1 MNKKIFS
8 LICAISCSFIWG
20 TGFVAQDMGMDFIG
34 PYTFTSGRMFLGF
47 LALLPFFFIF
57 EGKKVQKSNLDL
69 KKILA
74 YLLFLGFLLFGG
86 NVLQQISLLYTDV
99 ANSAVF
105 TIFYVLIVPIVSY
118 FLFSKKIHWSIWPAA
133 LTCLTGGLFLSELNN
148 LSVRYGDILVIIGS
162 FFWAFHIIF
171 ISKFLKIFN
180 FPITIAMSQCLF
192 GAMFA
197 LIPAIIYEN
206 ISVTNVLME
215 TNELLYAGVLSSGI
229 AYLLQTYG
237 QQNLSPAPVAIIFSL
252 EGVFAG
258 IFAWIILDQ
267 HLNEF
272 KIFGIILILCAVIF
286 SQLSPMYDKKRYGRN

>member
-1 MNKKIFS
+1 MNKKTFS

-148 LSVRYGDILVIIGS
+148 LLVRYGDILVIIGS

-192 GAMFA
+192 GAMFSF
-197 LIPAIIYEN
+197 IPAIIYEN

-229 AYLLQTYG
+229 AYLLQAYG

-267 HLNEF
+267 HLNQF

-286 SQLSPMYDKKRYGRN
+286 SQLSPMYDKKRYG

>member
-86 NVLQQISLLYTDV
+86 NALQQISLLYTDV

-118 FLFSKKIHWSIWPAA
+118 FLFSKKIHWSIWPAVLA
-133 LTCLTGGLFLSELNN
+133 CLIGGLFLSELNN
-148 LSVRYGDILVIIGS
+148 LSVRYGDVLVIIGS

-229 AYLLQTYG
+229 AYLLQAYG

-286 SQLSPMYDKKRYGRN
+286 SQLSPMYDKKRYG

>member
-86 NVLQQISLLYTDV
+86 NALQQISLLYTDV

-192 GAMFA
+192 GAMFSF
-197 LIPAIIYEN
+197 IPAIIYEN
-206 ISVTNVLME
+206 ISVTNILME

-229 AYLLQTYG
+229 AYLLQAYG
-237 QQNLSPAPVAIIFSL
+237 QQNLSPAPVAIILSL

-286 SQLSPMYDKKRYGRN
+286 SQLSPMYDKKRYG

>member
-118 FLFSKKIHWSIWPAA
+118 FLFSKKIHWSIWPAVLA
-133 LTCLTGGLFLSELNN
+133 CLIGGLFLSELNN
-148 LSVRYGDILVIIGS
+148 LSVRYGDVLVIIGS

-237 QQNLSPAPVAIIFSL
+237 QQNLSPAPVAIILSL

-286 SQLSPMYDKKRYGRN
+286 SQLSPMYDKKRYG

>member
-118 FLFSKKIHWSIWPAA
+118 FLFSKKIHWSIWPAVLA
-133 LTCLTGGLFLSELNN
+133 CLTGGLFLSELNN

-192 GAMFA
+192 GAMFSF
-197 LIPAIIYEN
+197 IPAIIYEN
-206 ISVTNVLME
+206 ISVTNILME

-229 AYLLQTYG
+229 AYLLQAYG
-237 QQNLSPAPVAIIFSL
+237 QQNLSPAPVAIILSL

-286 SQLSPMYDKKRYGRN
+286 SQLSPMYDKKRYG

>member
-86 NVLQQISLLYTDV
+86 NALQQISLLYTDV
-99 ANSAVF
+99 ANSDVF

-133 LTCLTGGLFLSELNN
+133 LACLIGGLFLSELNN
-148 LSVRYGDILVIIGS
+148 LSVRYGDVLVIIGS

-197 LIPAIIYEN
+197 FIPAIIYEN
-206 ISVTNVLME
+206 ISVTNILME

-229 AYLLQTYG
+229 AYLLQAYG
-237 QQNLSPAPVAIIFSL
+237 QQNLSPAPVAIILSL

>member
-133 LTCLTGGLFLSELNN
+133 LACLIGGLFLSELNN
-148 LSVRYGDILVIIGS
+148 LLVRYGDVLVIIGS

-229 AYLLQTYG
+229 AYLLQAYG
-237 QQNLSPAPVAIIFSL
+237 QQNLSPAPVAIILSL

-286 SQLSPMYDKKRYGRN
+286 SQLSPMYDKKRYG

>member
-1 MNKKIFS
+1 MNKKTFS

-34 PYTFTSGRMFLGF
+34 PYTFTSVRMFLGF

-57 EGKKVQKSNLDL
+57 ERKKVQKSNLDL

-99 ANSAVF
+99 ANAAVF

-133 LTCLTGGLFLSELNN
+133 LACLIGGLFLSELNN
-148 LSVRYGDILVIIGS
+148 LLVRYGDVLVIIGS

-197 LIPAIIYEN
+197 FIPAIIYEN
-206 ISVTNVLME
+206 ISVTNILME

-237 QQNLSPAPVAIIFSL
+237 QQNLSPAPVAIILSL

-267 HLNEF
+267 HLNQF

-286 SQLSPMYDKKRYGRN
+286 SQLSPMYDKKRYG

>member
-192 GAMFA
+192 GAMFSF
-197 LIPAIIYEN
+197 IPAIIYEN
-206 ISVTNVLME
+206 ISVTNILME

-229 AYLLQTYG
+229 AYLLQAYG
-237 QQNLSPAPVAIIFSL
+237 QQNLSPAPVAIILSL

>member
-8 LICAISCSFIWG
+8 LSCTILCSFIWG
-20 TGFVAQDMGMDFIG
+20 TAFVAQDMGMDFIG
-34 PYTFTSGRMFLGF
+34 PYTFTFSRMFLGF
-47 LALLPFFFIF
+47 LTLLPFFFIF
-57 EGKKVQKSNLDL
+57 ERKEVQKSNLDL

-86 NVLQQISLLYTDV
+86 NALQQISLLYTDV
-99 ANSAVF
+99 ANAAVF

-118 FLFSKKIHWSIWPAA
+118 FLFSKKIHWSIWPAV
-133 LTCLTGGLFLSELNN
+133 LTCLTGGLLLSELNN
-148 LSVRYGDILVIIGS
+148 LLVRYGDILVIIGS

-192 GAMFA
+192 GAMFSF
-197 LIPAIIYEN
+197 IPAIIYEN
-206 ISVTNVLME
+206 ISVANILME

-237 QQNLSPAPVAIIFSL
+237 QQNLSPAPVAIILSL

-286 SQLSPMYDKKRYGRN
+286 SQLSPMYDKKRYG

>member
-118 FLFSKKIHWSIWPAA
+118 FLFSKKIHWSIWPAVLA
-133 LTCLTGGLFLSELNN
+133 CLTGGLFLSELNN

-192 GAMFA
+192 GAMFSF
-197 LIPAIIYEN
+197 IPAIIYEN

-229 AYLLQTYG
+229 AYLLQAYG
-237 QQNLSPAPVAIIFSL
+237 QQNLSPAPVAIILSL
-252 EGVFAG
+252 EGIFAG
-258 IFAWIILDQ
+258 IFAWIILDK

>member
-148 LSVRYGDILVIIGS
+148 LLVRYGDILVIIGS

-192 GAMFA
+192 GAMFSF
-197 LIPAIIYEN
+197 IPAIIYEN

-229 AYLLQTYG
+229 AYLLQAYG
-237 QQNLSPAPVAIIFSL
+237 QQNLSPAPVAIILSL

-272 KIFGIILILCAVIF
+272 KILGIILIFCAVIF

>member
-118 FLFSKKIHWSIWPAA
+118 FLFSKKIHWSIWPAVLA
-133 LTCLTGGLFLSELNN
+133 CLTGGLFLSELNN

-192 GAMFA
+192 GAMFSF
-197 LIPAIIYEN
+197 IPAIIYEN

-229 AYLLQTYG
+229 AYLLQAYG

>member
-118 FLFSKKIHWSIWPAA
+118 FLFSKKIHWSIWPAVLA
-133 LTCLTGGLFLSELNN
+133 CLTGGLFLSELNN

-229 AYLLQTYG
+229 AYLLQAYG
-237 QQNLSPAPVAIIFSL
+237 QQNLSPAPVAIILSL

>member
-118 FLFSKKIHWSIWPAA
+118 FLFSKKIHWSIWPAV

-148 LSVRYGDILVIIGS
+148 LLVRYGDILVIIGS

-192 GAMFA
+192 GAMFSF
-197 LIPAIIYEN
+197 IPAIIYEN

-229 AYLLQTYG
+229 AYLLQAYG

>member
-86 NVLQQISLLYTDV
+86 NALQQISLLYTDV

-118 FLFSKKIHWSIWPAA
+118 FLFSKKIHWSIWPAVLA
-133 LTCLTGGLFLSELNN
+133 CLTGGLFLSELNN
-148 LSVRYGDILVIIGS
+148 LSVRYGDVLVIIGS

-192 GAMFA
+192 GAMFSF
-197 LIPAIIYEN
+197 IPAIIYEN

-229 AYLLQTYG
+229 AYLLQAYG

-286 SQLSPMYDKKRYGRN
+286 SQLSPMYDKKRYG

>member
-118 FLFSKKIHWSIWPAA
+118 FLFSKKIHWSIWPAVLA
-133 LTCLTGGLFLSELNN
+133 CLIGGLFLSELNN
-148 LSVRYGDILVIIGS
+148 LSVRYGDVLVIIGS

-192 GAMFA
+192 GAMFSF
-197 LIPAIIYEN
+197 IPAIIYEN

-229 AYLLQTYG
+229 AYLLQAYG
-237 QQNLSPAPVAIIFSL
+237 QQNLSPAPVAIILSL

>member
-20 TGFVAQDMGMDFIG
+20 TGVVAQDMGMDFIG

-86 NVLQQISLLYTDV
+86 NALQQISLLYTDV

-192 GAMFA
+192 GAMFSF
-197 LIPAIIYEN
+197 IPAIIYEN
-206 ISVTNVLME
+206 ISVTNILME
-215 TNELLYAGVLSSGI
+215 TNELLYAGVLSSGL
-229 AYLLQTYG
+229 AYLLQAYG
-237 QQNLSPAPVAIIFSL
+237 QQNLSPAPVAIILSL

>member
-1 MNKKIFS
+1 MNKKTFS

-118 FLFSKKIHWSIWPAA
+118 FLFSKKIHWSIWPAVLA
-133 LTCLTGGLFLSELNN
+133 CLTGGLFLSELNN

-192 GAMFA
+192 GAMFSF
-197 LIPAIIYEN
+197 IPAIIYEN
-206 ISVTNVLME
+206 ISVTNILME

-229 AYLLQTYG
+229 AYLLQAYG
-237 QQNLSPAPVAIIFSL
+237 QQNLSPAPVAIILSL

-286 SQLSPMYDKKRYGRN
+286 SQLSPMYDKKRYG

>member
-99 ANSAVF
+99 ANAAVF

-148 LSVRYGDILVIIGS
+148 LLVRYGDILVIIGS

-192 GAMFA
+192 GAMFSF
-197 LIPAIIYEN
+197 IPAIIYEN
-206 ISVTNVLME
+206 ISVTNILME

-229 AYLLQTYG
+229 AYLLQAYG
-237 QQNLSPAPVAIIFSL
+237 QQNLSPAPVAIILSL

>member
-1 MNKKIFS
+1 MNKKTFS

-86 NVLQQISLLYTDV
+86 NALQQISLLYTDV

-118 FLFSKKIHWSIWPAA
+118 FLFSKKIHWSIWPAVLA
-133 LTCLTGGLFLSELNN
+133 CLIGGLFLSELNN
-148 LSVRYGDILVIIGS
+148 LSVRYGDVLVIIGS

-197 LIPAIIYEN
+197 FIPAIIYEN

-286 SQLSPMYDKKRYGRN
+286 SQLSPMYDKKRYG

>member
-1 MNKKIFS
+1 MNKKTFS
-8 LICAISCSFIWG
+8 LICAMSCSFIWG

-86 NVLQQISLLYTDV
+86 NALQQISLLYTDV

-118 FLFSKKIHWSIWPAA
+118 FLFSKKIHWSIWPAVLA
-133 LTCLTGGLFLSELNN
+133 CLTGGLFLSELNN
-148 LSVRYGDILVIIGS
+148 LLVRYGDILVIIGS

-192 GAMFA
+192 GAMFSF
-197 LIPAIIYEN
+197 IPAIIYEN
-206 ISVTNVLME
+206 ISVTNILME

-229 AYLLQTYG
+229 AYLLQAYG
-237 QQNLSPAPVAIIFSL
+237 QQNLSPAPVAIILSL

-286 SQLSPMYDKKRYGRN
+286 SQLSPMYDKKRYG

>member
-118 FLFSKKIHWSIWPAA
+118 FLFSKKIHWSIWPAV

-192 GAMFA
+192 GAMFSF
-197 LIPAIIYEN
+197 IPAIIYEN

>member
-1 MNKKIFS
+1 
-8 LICAISCSFIWG
+8 
-20 TGFVAQDMGMDFIG
+20 MGMDFIG
-34 PYTFTSGRMFLGF
+34 PYTFTASRMFLGF

-148 LSVRYGDILVIIGS
+148 LLVRYGDILVIIGS

-180 FPITIAMSQCLF
+180 FPITIAMSQFLF
-192 GAMFA
+192 VAMFA
-197 LIPAIIYEN
+197 FIPAIIYEN

-229 AYLLQTYG
+229 AYLLQTYA
-237 QQNLSPAPVAIIFSL
+237 QQNLSPAPVAIILSL

>member
-1 MNKKIFS
+1 MNKKTFS

-34 PYTFTSGRMFLGF
+34 PYTFTASRMFLGF

-118 FLFSKKIHWSIWPAA
+118 FLFSKKIHWSIWPAVLA
-133 LTCLTGGLFLSELNN
+133 CLTGGMFLSELNN
-148 LSVRYGDILVIIGS
+148 LSVRYGDVLVIIGS

-229 AYLLQTYG
+229 AYLLQAYG

-286 SQLSPMYDKKRYGRN
+286 SQLSPMYDKKKYG

>member
-133 LTCLTGGLFLSELNN
+133 LACLIGGLFLSELNN
-148 LSVRYGDILVIIGS
+148 LLVRYGDILVIIGS

-192 GAMFA
+192 GAMFSF
-197 LIPAIIYEN
+197 IPAIIYEN
-206 ISVTNVLME
+206 ISVTNILME

-229 AYLLQTYG
+229 AYLLQAYG

-267 HLNEF
+267 HLNQF

-286 SQLSPMYDKKRYGRN
+286 SQLSPMYDKKRYG

>member
-118 FLFSKKIHWSIWPAA
+118 FLFSKKIHWSIWPAV

-148 LSVRYGDILVIIGS
+148 LLVRYGDVLVIIGS

-192 GAMFA
+192 GAMFSF
-197 LIPAIIYEN
+197 IPAIIYEN
-206 ISVTNVLME
+206 ISVTNILME

-229 AYLLQTYG
+229 AYLLQAYG
-237 QQNLSPAPVAIIFSL
+237 QQNLSPAPVAIILSL

-286 SQLSPMYDKKRYGRN
+286 SQLSPMYDKKRYG

>member
-1 MNKKIFS
+1 MNKKTFS

-99 ANSAVF
+99 ANAAVF

-192 GAMFA
+192 GAMFSF
-197 LIPAIIYEN
+197 IPAIIYEN

-286 SQLSPMYDKKRYGRN
+286 SQLSPMYDKKRYG

>member
-1 MNKKIFS
+1 MNKKTFS

-118 FLFSKKIHWSIWPAA
+118 FLFSKKIHWSIWPAVLA
-133 LTCLTGGLFLSELNN
+133 CLTGGLFLSELNN
-148 LSVRYGDILVIIGS
+148 LSVRYGDVLVIIGS

-192 GAMFA
+192 GAMFSF
-197 LIPAIIYEN
+197 IPAIIYEN

-229 AYLLQTYG
+229 AYLLQAYG
-237 QQNLSPAPVAIIFSL
+237 QQNLSPAPVAIILSL

-286 SQLSPMYDKKRYGRN
+286 SQLSPMYDKKRYG

>member
-8 LICAISCSFIWG
+8 LSCAILCSFIWG
-20 TGFVAQDMGMDFIG
+20 TAFVAQDMGMDFIG
-34 PYTFTSGRMFLGF
+34 PYTFTSARMFLGF

-57 EGKKVQKSNLDL
+57 ERKKVQKSNLDL

-86 NVLQQISLLYTDV
+86 NALQQISLLYTDV

-118 FLFSKKIHWSIWPAA
+118 FLFSKKIHWSIWPAV
-133 LTCLTGGLFLSELNN
+133 LTCLTGGLLLSELNN
-148 LSVRYGDILVIIGS
+148 LLVRYGDILVIIGS

-197 LIPAIIYEN
+197 FIPAIIYEN
-206 ISVTNVLME
+206 ISVTNILME

-237 QQNLSPAPVAIIFSL
+237 QQNLSPAPVAIILSL

-286 SQLSPMYDKKRYGRN
+286 SQLSPMYDKKRYG

>member
-1 MNKKIFS
+1 MNKKTFS

-57 EGKKVQKSNLDL
+57 ERKKVQKSNLDL

-99 ANSAVF
+99 ANAAVF

-133 LTCLTGGLFLSELNN
+133 LACLIGGLFLSELNN
-148 LSVRYGDILVIIGS
+148 LSVRYGDVLVIIGS

-286 SQLSPMYDKKRYGRN
+286 SQLSPMYDKKKYG

>member
-86 NVLQQISLLYTDV
+86 NALQQISLLYTDV

-197 LIPAIIYEN
+197 FIPAIIYEN

-229 AYLLQTYG
+229 AYLLQAYG
-237 QQNLSPAPVAIIFSL
+237 QQNLSPAPVAIILSL

-286 SQLSPMYDKKRYGRN
+286 SQLSPMYDKKRYG

>member
-133 LTCLTGGLFLSELNN
+133 LICLTGGLFLSELNN
-148 LSVRYGDILVIIGS
+148 LSVRYGDVLVIIGS

-197 LIPAIIYEN
+197 FIPAIIYEN

-237 QQNLSPAPVAIIFSL
+237 QQNLSPAPVAIILSL

-286 SQLSPMYDKKRYGRN
+286 SQLSPMYDKKRYG

>member
-1 MNKKIFS
+1 MNKKTFS

-34 PYTFTSGRMFLGF
+34 PYTFTSVRMFLGF

-57 EGKKVQKSNLDL
+57 ERKKVQKSNLDL

-99 ANSAVF
+99 ANAAVF

-133 LTCLTGGLFLSELNN
+133 LACLIGGLFLSELNN
-148 LSVRYGDILVIIGS
+148 LLVRYGDVLVIIGS

-197 LIPAIIYEN
+197 FIPAIIYEN
-206 ISVTNVLME
+206 ISVTNILME

-237 QQNLSPAPVAIIFSL
+237 QQNLSPAPVAIILSL

-267 HLNEF
+267 HLNQF

-286 SQLSPMYDKKRYGRN
+286 SQLSPMYDKKRHG

>member
-86 NVLQQISLLYTDV
+86 NALQQISLLYTDV

-118 FLFSKKIHWSIWPAA
+118 FLFSKKIHWSIWPAV
-133 LTCLTGGLFLSELNN
+133 LTCLTGGLLLSELNN
-148 LSVRYGDILVIIGS
+148 LLVRYGDILVIIGS

-197 LIPAIIYEN
+197 FIPAIIYEN
-206 ISVTNVLME
+206 ISVTNILME

-237 QQNLSPAPVAIIFSL
+237 QQNLSPAPVAIILSL

-286 SQLSPMYDKKRYGRN
+286 SQLSPMYDKKRYG

>member
-86 NVLQQISLLYTDV
+86 NALQQISLLYTDV

-192 GAMFA
+192 GAMFSF
-197 LIPAIIYEN
+197 IPAIIYEN

-229 AYLLQTYG
+229 AYLLQAYG